1 MSKSSSKSKFKTRRL
16 LNSAKS
22 LSKMMGMY
30 YNYNKIQAKN
40 GKYVVWIAIVVPI
53 ELLKGFDLVIAVPEN
68 HSAMC
73 AAKKLGPSLAEEA
86 ESNGFSMD
94 LCSYARIDLGS
105 YFSKGKNS
113 PIGGMPEPDL
123 LISNN
128 NNCSLIS
135 KWFDVYHRK
144 LDIPHYIIDVPFCYE
159 KQKQKD
165 LNYIVSQFKELIRL
179 IENLTGQKFDLGK
192 VKQAVHY
199 SNKALTHWKRFLN
212 YAAHHPSGISAFD
225 SFVHMAPYLSSHR
238 GTSLMVKH
246 FKMLADETQTLIKK
260 GEYPVLKE
268 KYRLLWD
275 NIAPWHQLR
284 SMSSRLAK
292 FDANIIYATYTSCMG
307 TIEGHIEHFP
317 LDFTK
322 PLRSLARIQNST
334 VCPYGLQLR
343 FRAMR
348 SMIKKFDIDGVVFTN
363 NFSCKP
369 YSVMQFDLMRKIKN
383 EFPNVACTMINVDH
397 ADVRKY
403 NEEKVFLK
411 LEALLERIND
421 IRES

>member
-1 MSKSSSKSKFKTRRL
+1 MSKSVRRL
-16 LNSAKS
+16 QNSARN

-30 YNYNKIQAKN
+30 YTYNKIQAKK
-40 GKYVVWIAIVVPI
+40 GKFTVWIAIVVPI

-73 AAKKLGPSLAEEA
+73 AAKKLGSTLAEEA
-86 ESNGFSMD
+86 ESRGFSMD

-105 YFSKGKNS
+105 YFGKGKNS
-113 PIGGMPEPDL
+113 PIGGLPKPDL

-144 LDIPHYIIDVPFCYE
+144 YDIPHYIIDVPFCYDTQE
-159 KQKQKD
+159 KID
-165 LNYIVSQFKELIRL
+165 LQYIVKQFQDLIDL
-179 IENLTGQKFDLGK
+179 IKKLSGQEFNLEK
-192 VKQAVHY
+192 VEEAIKY
-199 SNKALTHWKRFLN
+199 SNEAIEYWKDFLN
-212 YAAHHPSGISAFD
+212 SAAHHPSGISAFD

-238 GTSLMVKH
+238 GSPLMVKH
-246 FKMLADETQTLIKK
+246 FKTLAEETKELMKE
-260 GEYPVLKE
+260 GRYPVPNE

-284 SMSSRLAK
+284 AMSSRLAEY
-292 FDANIIYATYTSCMG
+292 DANIIYATYTSCMG
-307 TIEGHIEHFP
+307 TIEGEIDQYP
-317 LDFTK
+317 LDPGK
-322 PLRSLARIQNST
+322 PLESLARIQNSS
-334 VCPYGLQLR
+334 VCPYGLELR
-343 FRAMR
+343 FNAMKK
-348 SMIKKFDIDGVVFTN
+348 MIEKFDIDGIIFTN

-369 YSVMQFDLMRKIKN
+369 YSVMQYDLMRKIKN
-383 EFPNVACTMINVDH
+383 SFPRVACIMIDVDH

-411 LEALLERIND
+411 LEALLERID
-421 IRES
+421 SLRSLDKT